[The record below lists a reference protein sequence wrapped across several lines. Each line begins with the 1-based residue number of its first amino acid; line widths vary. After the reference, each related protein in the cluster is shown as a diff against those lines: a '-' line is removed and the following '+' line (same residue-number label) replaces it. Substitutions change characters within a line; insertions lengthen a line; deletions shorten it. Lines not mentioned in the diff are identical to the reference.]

1 MEEIWKDIK
10 GFEGEYQISNK
21 GRVKSLP
28 KLCGRWHKPETI
40 RTLSL
45 TRDGYP
51 KISLLAGNKDV
62 TTRVHRLVAAAF
74 LGPSDLTVN
83 HKDGNKLNNCV
94 ENLEYADRHEQLYH
108 AYKLGLKKPLRDFS
122 NPHAKLTKEQ
132 VLYIREH
139 YIKGDKTYGGSAL
152 GRKFGVTERVI
163 SLVANRKSYK
173 EV

>member
-10 GFEGEYQISNK
+10 GFEGEYQISNQ
-21 GRVKSLP
+21 GRVKSLARQ
-28 KLCGRWHKPETI
+28 CGNYYKPETI

-51 KISLLAGNKDV
+51 KIRLQVGDKDV
-62 TTRVHRLVAAAF
+62 TTRVHRLVAEAF

-83 HKDGNKLNNCV
+83 HKDGNKQNNCV

-108 AYKLGLKKPLRDFS
+108 AYKLGLKKSLKDFN
-122 NPHAKLTKEQ
+122 NPQSKLTRDQ

-152 GRKFGVTERVI
+152 GRRFGVTERVI
-163 SLVANRKSYK
+163 ALVASRRAYK